1 MTDSLSIF
9 IAQLD
14 PTVGDISGNLGRLRD
29 AWREAKNAHADLVV
43 ASELFV
49 AGYPPEDL
57 VLKPAFVAACEAAVK
72 DFARELQDGPAVLLG
87 TPWHQDGKLY
97 NAAALLE
104 GGKVAALRFKHDL
117 PNYGV
122 FDEKRV
128 FAPGPAP
135 GPIVLKGVRLGVMVC
150 EDMWSVDAC
159 ECLQESGAEFLIVIN
174 GSPFEATKQ
183 QQRLDLARTRVKESG
198 LPLLYVNQVGG
209 QDELVFDGASFALA
223 TDGDLRVQA
232 PEWRPALMPTRWKR
246 EANGWNVEK
255 GVVTERGDRLSSI
268 YQAMVLGL
276 SDYVRK
282 NKFPGV
288 VLGLS
293 GGIDSA
299 LSAAVAVDALGADRV
314 HCVMMPSPYTS
325 KESLEDAAA
334 VAEFLECEL
343 RDINI
348 GPAMDAYRTMLAPS
362 FEGREPDITEENIQS
377 RARGVTLMALSNKFG
392 WVVLSTGN
400 KSEMSAG
407 YATLYGDMCGGYAVL
422 KDVYKT
428 TVFELSRWRN
438 QRRLPGLLGP
448 IGRVMPERVI
458 TKPPSAEL
466 KPNQTD
472 QDTLPAYEVLDDILQ
487 CLIEHEM
494 TVAQIVERGHPEETV
509 RMVWRMLDRAEYK
522 RRQAPPGVKITSRA
536 FGRDRRYPITNIFQA
551 PGAVPRE
558 VGEPGETPR
567 APHPSR
573 TGGEG

>member
-1 MTDSLSIF
+1 MTDSLSIA

-14 PTVGDISGNLGRLRD
+14 PTVGDTAGNLRLLKD
-29 AWREAKNAHADLVV
+29 AWLQAKQAGADLVV

-72 DFARELQDGPAVLLG
+72 DFARETKDGPAVLLG

-97 NAAALLE
+97 NAAAFLE

-128 FAPGPAP
+128 FAAGPAP

-150 EDMWSVDAC
+150 EDMWSGDAC
-159 ECLQESGAEFLIVIN
+159 ECLQESGAELLIVIN
-174 GSPFEATKQ
+174 GSPFEALKQ
-183 QQRLDLARTRVKESG
+183 QQRLDLARNRAKETG
-198 LPLLYVNQVGG
+198 LPLLYVNQIGG
-209 QDELVFDGASFALA
+209 QDELVFDGASFAIA
-223 TDGDLRVQA
+223 ADGDLRVQA
-232 PEWRPALMPTRWKR
+232 PEWRPALVPTRWRR
-246 EANGWNVEK
+246 EAKGWTVEA
-255 GVVTERGDRLSSI
+255 GVVAERGDRLSSI

-325 KESLEDAAA
+325 KESFEDAGL
-334 VAEFLECEL
+334 VAEMLECEL
-343 RDINI
+343 REINI
-348 GPAMDAYRTMLAPS
+348 GPAMEAFRAMLAQS
-362 FEGREPDITEENIQS
+362 FAGRESDITEENIQS

-392 WVVLSTGN
+392 WMVLSTGN

-428 TVFELSRWRN
+428 TVFELARWRN
-438 QRRLPGLLGP
+438 QRRLPGMMGP

-472 QDTLPAYEVLDDILQ
+472 QDTLPPYDKLDDILE

-494 TVAQIVERGHPEETV
+494 PVAAIVARGHSEDTV

-536 FGRDRRYPITNIFQA
+536 FGRDRRYPITNAFHA
-551 PGAVPRE
+551 TGPVPRE
-558 VGEPGETPR
+558 VAEPGETPR
-567 APHPSR
+567 APLPTGS
-573 TGGEG
+573 GGEG

>member
-1 MTDSLSIF
+1 MTDSLSIS

-14 PTVGDISGNLGRLRD
+14 PTVGDIAGNLGRLMD
-29 AWREAKNAHADLVV
+29 AWREAKSAGADLVV

-57 VLKPAFVAACEAAVK
+57 VLKPAFVEACQAAVT
-72 DFARELQDGPAVLLG
+72 DFARAVKDGPAVLLG

-97 NAAALLE
+97 NAVALLE
-104 GGKVAALRFKHDL
+104 GGQVAALRFKHDL

-128 FAPGPAP
+128 FASGPCP
-135 GPIVLKGVRLGVMVC
+135 GPIVFKTVRLGVMVC
-150 EDMWSVDAC
+150 EDMWSLDAS
-159 ECLQESGAEFLIVIN
+159 ETLQESGAELLIVIN
-174 GSPFEATKQ
+174 GSPFEGNKH
-183 QQRLDLARTRVKESG
+183 QQRLDLARDRVKETG

-223 TDGDLRVQA
+223 ADGDLRVQA
-232 PEWRPALMPTRWKR
+232 PEWKNALMPTRWRR
-246 EANGWNVEK
+246 EAKGWTVEK
-255 GVVTERGDRLSSI
+255 GVIAERGDRLSSI

-276 SDYVRK
+276 ADYVRK

-325 KESLEDAAA
+325 QESLDDAAA
-334 VAEFLECEL
+334 CASLLECEL
-343 RDINI
+343 RNINI
-348 GPAMDAYRTMLAPS
+348 GPAMEAYRTMLAPS
-362 FEGREPDITEENIQS
+362 FEGRSPDITEENIQS

-392 WVVLSTGN
+392 WMVLSTGN

-407 YATLYGDMCGGYAVL
+407 YATLYGDMCGGYSVL
-422 KDVYKT
+422 KDVYKV

-438 QRRLPGLLGP
+438 QRRLPGMMGP
-448 IGRVMPERVI
+448 TGGVMPERVI

-472 QDTLPAYEVLDDILQ
+472 QDTLPPYDVLDDILQ

-494 TVAQIVERGHPEETV
+494 TVEAIVARGHDEATV
-509 RMVWRMLDRAEYK
+509 RRVWLMLDRAEYK

-536 FGRDRRYPITNIFQA
+536 FGRDRRYPITNAYQA
-551 PGAVPRE
+551 TGTAPSNAPSG
-558 VGEPGETPR
+558 TMPR
-567 APHPSR
+567 APVPTPSN
-573 TGGEG
+573 GGDE